1 MKGQTSH
8 QQQIKTKKHKEPLC
22 VADTVQMHQKNGRR
36 RGGGRPRAELEE
48 RTGCLGQSG
57 VLLKGRRRPMRE
69 VRRAWQNI

>member
-1 MKGQTSH
+1 M
-8 QQQIKTKKHKEPLC
+8 
-22 VADTVQMHQKNGRR
+22 ADTVQMHQKNGRR